1 MWIHIGNEG
10 KSDDVFMSDNKFR
23 EGTNKQKVTQLIWT
37 PFLQQKFLQAL
48 ELLGEGR
55 IASLFVSCSQHLDL
69 RQVVDYYL
77 WCQFCFSRD
86 SKDDTANHECKLCW
100 PQSSFCSS
108 SGTCILFL
116 LIKVIYT
123 SHITRTITS
132 WYRLVLWIQVYL
144 IVHQIFLSETPKKD
158 GEGTT

>member
-1 MWIHIGNEG
+1 MWIHIGIEA
-10 KSDDVFMSDNKFR
+10 KTDDVFESENKLR
-23 EGTNKQKVTQLIWT
+23 EGKKKVAHLMWT
-37 PFLQQKFLQAL
+37 PFLQKKFLYAL

-116 LIKVIYT
+116 SILYA
-123 SHITRTITS
+123 HNITWAIMS
-132 WYRLVLWIQVYL
+132 SYRLSLWIAILL
-144 IVHQIFLSETPKKD
+144 IVRQMFLSETPK
-158 GEGTT
+158 EGRERIT